1 MTNRENCL
9 LAYQHKTPAYIPC
22 FFTDIALI
30 QACPQMERYTGL
42 SQGEDYWGCE
52 WIYEENIHACITT
65 PGKYLFTDIADWKEN
80 MKFPDLEA
88 IDWEN
93 RRIIDIS
100 F

>member
-42 SQGEDYWGCE
+42 SRGGGGGRILGFLMDKLKKKTCQFYP
-52 WIYEENIHACITT
+52 
-65 PGKYLFTDIADWKEN
+65 PGK
-80 MKFPDLEA
+80 
-88 IDWEN
+88 
-93 RRIIDIS
+93 
-100 F
+100 

>member
-42 SQGEDYWGCE
+42 SRGGGGK
-52 WIYEENIHACITT
+52 ITGDVNGSIKT
-65 PGKYLFTDIADWKEN
+65 ISMPVLPHRESISLQILQTGKKI
-80 MKFPDLEA
+80 
-88 IDWEN
+88 
-93 RRIIDIS
+93 
-100 F
+100 